1 MNEQPTQAVLQ
12 DEKVDSWNWIK
23 HYLETEGI
31 NDHTDDDDSEYYD
44 EEEESSVEDYPYEQS
59 EEEEDLDN
67 FSESDEEMDH
77 DEEISEPQLPSDVV
91 EQLAAI
97 IEQPTPIIIEQPTI
111 EPPPAIVEA
120 EITVAEI
127 VPPLSPTAEV
137 VTQTQTPPITPDQ
150 PSTSR
155 KRPLPSDD
163 EEEEAGYL
171 LLTET
176 TPILPTISQP
186 IPQQVQPV
194 EQNREEQC
202 IKRRR
207 IDDEEAGKQ
216 GWTSFAYSLVKYTV
230 AAGVG
235 GIATIAGLVWVAQQQ
250 QQ

>member
-1 MNEQPTQAVLQ
+1 MNEQTTQAVLQ

-31 NDHTDDDDSEYYD
+31 NDLTDDDDSEYYD

-59 EEEEDLDN
+59 EQEEDPDN
-67 FSESDEEMDH
+67 FSESDEEMDR
-77 DEEISEPQLPSDVV
+77 DEEMSEPQLPSDVV

-111 EPPPAIVEA
+111 EQPPAIVEA
-120 EITVAEI
+120 EINVAEI
-127 VPPLSPTAEV
+127 VPPLTPIPEV

-163 EEEEAGYL
+163 EEEEVVYPP
-171 LLTET
+171 LTET
-176 TPILPTISQP
+176 TPISLTISEP
-186 IPQQVQPV
+186 IPQQIQPV
-194 EQNREEQC
+194 EPSREEQC
-202 IKRRR
+202 VKRRR

-216 GWTSFAYSLVKYTV
+216 GWTSIAYSLVKYTV

-250 QQ
+250 Q